1 MIYALSPRPLPKAPR
16 PPTLGSRSDE
26 LFTRQF
32 AVAILIEVFEAG
44 FEVVFAFESGLVFF
58 EAESVILVGVPAG
71 EGSGADFGCHF
82 GGGSS
87 GLFPF

>member
-1 MIYALSPRPLPKAPR
+1 MGLAELWEGISRLLV
-16 PPTLGSRSDE
+16 SRSDE

-58 EAESVILVGVPAG
+58 EAESVIQSSTSLLRRATM
-71 EGSGADFGCHF
+71 SG
-82 GGGSS
+82 
-87 GLFPF
+87 